1 MRGLRSFR
9 GGLAGS
15 SVTTESSFTPQTSP
29 DRANLCIMLPGIE
42 EALIGAGGLV
52 VAAGLGIGAARVTL
66 RGTLQAAL
74 TTVSAASNNIQK
86 QIQAASADV
95 GEQLAAD
102 REHRVWERRAATYTD
117 AIAGIQYQQKIRGFQ
132 IVVTRVGT
140 DREWPKSPVD
150 WVDLE
155 ARMIAF
161 SSTTVLKAQM
171 AYTKAARRF
180 HDEYEIFQED
190 TEQARQIQESVSSGV
205 IPQTFPQG
213 RNSREDLDKARDEA
227 DQLGDQVMRSI
238 RYELHGSTDPD
249 L

>member
-1 MRGLRSFR
+1 
-9 GGLAGS
+9 
-15 SVTTESSFTPQTSP
+15 
-29 DRANLCIMLPGIE
+29 MLPGIE

-52 VAAGLGIGAARVTL
+52 LAAGLGIYAARVTL

-74 TTVSAASNNIQK
+74 TTVSAASDNIQR
-86 QIQAASADV
+86 QIQAASTDV
-95 GEQLAAD
+95 REQLTAD
-102 REHRVWERRAATYTD
+102 REHRVWEKRATTYTD

-132 IVVTRVGT
+132 IVATRVRT
-140 DREWPKSPVD
+140 EREWPKSPVD
-150 WVDLE
+150 WVELE

-171 AYTKAARRF
+171 AYTKAAQRF
-180 HDEYEIFQED
+180 QDEYEIFQED
-190 TEQARQIQESVSSGV
+190 TEQARQIQESVSGGV

-213 RNSREDLDKARDEA
+213 RNSREDLDKARNEA
-227 DQLGDQVMRSI
+227 DQLSDQVMRAI

>member
-1 MRGLRSFR
+1 
-9 GGLAGS
+9 
-15 SVTTESSFTPQTSP
+15 
-29 DRANLCIMLPGIE
+29 MLPGIE

-74 TTVSAASNNIQK
+74 TTVSAASDNIQK

-95 GEQLAAD
+95 REQLAAD

-132 IVVTRVGT
+132 IVVTRVGA

-180 HDEYEIFQED
+180 QDEYEIFQED

-227 DQLGDQVMRSI
+227 DQLGDQVMRAI
-238 RYELHGSTDPD
+238 RYELHGSTDPGP
-249 L
+249 